1 MRGNYGAVAYN
12 YQIGEYDVTAA
23 QYCQFLNAVAAT
35 NSDPYGLWNSGM
47 STDASGGINC
57 SGSAGDYTYTVKTGH
72 ANNPAIYITWYD
84 ALRFANWLDN
94 GQQNGNTETGVYTL
108 TGSGPDWTVTV
119 PSAAQR
125 AAWAASYGE
134 HWLLESYNEGY
145 KAAFYK
151 GGGTNAGY
159 WTFATQSNTQPTS
172 QAPPGGTNSANYCDS
187 TTGFAVTGSYSF
199 DSNQNYLTDVGAY
212 TASPGP
218 YGTFDQDGDAAQWT
232 DAAALATPPAA
243 YILGGDWYY
252 GGGTGMST
260 YYISEA
266 TAASPVNFMG
276 FRVVSLG
283 LGYIARRCQRRRQG
297 GHQRPDDRADQFRS
311 DRDDLEPGRLH
322 RRRHGGRQRPD
333 HRAEPTSAQT
343 AGAGIAAVPEPA
355 GVLLLGIGAAGLLG
369 YGWRRRRT

>member
-1 MRGNYGAVAYN
+1 
-12 YQIGEYDVTAA
+12 
-23 QYCQFLNAVAAT
+23 
-35 NSDPYGLWNSGM
+35 M

-72 ANNPAIYITWYD
+72 DNNPAIYITWYD
-84 ALRFANWLDN
+84 ALRFANWLNN
-94 GQQNGNTETGVYTL
+94 GQQNGNTETGSYTL
-108 TGSGPDWTVTV
+108 TGSGPDWTVAV

-125 AAWAASYGE
+125 AAWADSYGQ

-172 QAPPGGTNSANYCDS
+172 QPPPGGTNSANFCDP
-187 TTGFAVTGSYSF
+187 TTGFAVTGVYGF

-212 TASPGP
+212 SASPGP

-243 YILGGDWYY
+243 YILGGEWYY
-252 GGGTGMST
+252 GGGTGMLT

-266 TAASPVNFMG
+266 YTASAENFMG
-276 FRVVSLG
+276 FRVVSVG
-283 LGYIARRCQRRRQG
+283 LGYIPGDANGDGKVDINDLTIVLSHFGQTGTTWSQG
-297 GHQRPDDRADQFRS
+297 EFTGDGTVDIN
-311 DRDDLEPGRLH
+311 DLTIVLSHFG
-322 RRRHGGRQRPD
+322 
-333 HRAEPTSAQT
+333 QT
-343 AGAGIAAVPEPA
+343 ASAGIAAVPEPA
-355 GVLLLGIGAAGLLG
+355 AMLLLAIGAAGLLG
-369 YGWRRRRT
+369 YGWRRRRTFTTMR